1 MLKILKSDKGY
12 TLIEALIC
20 VMIGTIAIASMGF
33 SLANGFWMA
42 DENRAHMYA
51 LNALRKEVENVRG
64 MDYDAVVALGGT
76 STFTDTGGPLSKLP
90 SSTGTRIIQN
100 SFGDDIKKITFRV
113 SWTARSGR
121 TLTESLTTYVSR
133 VGINRG

>member
-1 MLKILKSDKGY
+1 MLKSNKGY

-20 VMIGTIAIASMGF
+20 VMIGTIAVASMGY

-51 LNALRKEVENVRG
+51 HNALREEMENMRM
-64 MDYDAVVALGGT
+64 MDYEAITALSST
-76 STFTDTGGPLSKLP
+76 TTFTNTQLAKLP
-90 SSTGTRIIQN
+90 SGAGARIIQN
-100 SFGDDIKKITFRV
+100 SFGNDIKKVTLRIT
-113 SWTARSGR
+113 WTARSGR
-121 TLTESLTTYVSR
+121 TMTESLTTYVSR

>member
-20 VMIGTIAIASMGF
+20 VMIGTIAVASMGY

-51 LNALRKEVENVRG
+51 LNALREEMENVRM
-64 MDYDAVVALGGT
+64 MDYDAVTALGNT
-76 STFTDTGGPLSKLP
+76 STFSNAQLTKLSGGA
-90 SSTGTRIIQN
+90 GARILQS
-100 SFGDDIKKITFRV
+100 SFGDDIKKITLRV
-113 SWTARSGR
+113 TWTARSGR